1 MQAITKGMDKAMQS
15 MDMEKISAIMD
26 KFEQQFEDLDVQ
38 SQYVENAMGQSVS
51 LSTPAEEV
59 DTLISQVA
67 EEHGMLVGCFDIY
80 LLDASIFLQVSS

>member
-1 MQAITKGMDKAMQS
+1 MQAITKGMDKAMQQ

-67 EEHGMLVGCFDIY
+67 EEHGN
-80 LLDASIFLQVSS
+80 

>member
-1 MQAITKGMDKAMQS
+1 MQAITKGMDKAMQQ

-67 EEHGMLVGCFDIY
+67 EEHG
-80 LLDASIFLQVSS
+80 SQ